1 MIGRNDPCWCGS
13 GNKWKKCHYPQVS
26 FLSPENLASEYF
38 KRYRILL
45 KTPEQI
51 EKIRAAC
58 RLSKRILD
66 QTCAYAEIG
75 MSTQELHDYAHK
87 LIVEAKAIPAA
98 LHYGDPPFPKSICIS
113 LNEVIC
119 HGIANERVFEEG
131 DIANIDVAVILD
143 GYYGDCSAMVVLG
156 TTSEERQKVVDVSY
170 ECMMRAIEI
179 LRPGLSLKLIGETIS
194 NYAQSHGC
202 SVVHQ
207 FVGHGVG
214 LHFHEAPNVL
224 HSRNHIDIPLAAGM
238 TFTIEPMI
246 NAGVAEG
253 EIDSSDGWTAVTLDG
268 KASAQ
273 WEHTVLITED
283 GHEILTLS

>member
-1 MIGRNDPCWCGS
+1 MIGRNDPCWCGT
-13 GNKWKKCHYPQVS
+13 GKKWKKCHYPQLPP
-26 FLSPENLASEYF
+26 LSSENLASDYF
-38 KRYRILL
+38 RKYQIYL
-45 KTPEQI
+45 KTPDQI

-58 RLSKRILD
+58 RLSKEILD
-66 QTCAYAEIG
+66 KTCAFSEIG
-75 MSTQELHDYAHK
+75 MSTLELHDYAHK
-87 LIVEAKAIPAA
+87 LIVDAGAIPAA
-98 LHYGDPPFPKSICIS
+98 LHYGDPPYPKSICIS

-119 HGIANERVFEEG
+119 HGIADKRKFKEG

-143 GYYGDCSAMVVLG
+143 GYFGDCSAMIVLG
-156 TTSEERQKVVDVSY
+156 KTSEERQKVVEVSY
-170 ECMMRAIEI
+170 QCLMRSIEI
-179 LRPGLSLKLIGETIS
+179 LKPGLSLKLIGETIT
-194 NYAQSHGC
+194 NYAEAHGC

-214 LHFHEAPNVL
+214 LYFHEAPQVL
-224 HSRNHIDIPLAAGM
+224 HARNHLDIPLAPGM

-253 EIDSSDGWTAVTLDG
+253 AIDPKDGWTAKTLDG

-273 WEHTVLITED
+273 WEHTVLITEQ